1 MASARRRPS
10 PSIFFSFPFPVFNFY
25 ACTLCPIKKAS
36 MYGWRGPGGRE
47 WNDRTFTNL
56 MTMQI
61 SFAFG
66 RSWGPLSISLQM
78 YRAHFFGGTFF
89 FFFLPLQFSEFH
101 PAPIA
106 LCVDLWVG
114 GCGSS
119 LLSRRLCTQTRHVI
133 RSARCISLRILFN
146 PLQVDGRVLDPLGI
160 STRVATVLLMNR
172 NC

>member
-1 MASARRRPS
+1 VFTSTTSPRVHFVQLKRRRC
-10 PSIFFSFPFPVFNFY
+10 IDGEERVGE
-25 ACTLCPIKKAS
+25 K
-36 MYGWRGPGGRE
+36 
-47 WNDRTFTNL
+47 WNYRTFTNL

-61 SFAFG
+61 SFSFG
-66 RSWGPLSISLQM
+66 REEAPFNLSLSLQM
-78 YRAHFFGGTFF
+78 YRAHFLGGRSSSSFCLCSSQSFTQLPSRCVSIFG
-89 FFFLPLQFSEFH
+89 
-101 PAPIA
+101 
-106 LCVDLWVG
+106 WVT

-119 LLSRRLCTQTRHVI
+119 LLSWRLCTQTRHVI

>member
-1 MASARRRPS
+1 VFTSTTSPRVHFVQLKRRRC
-10 PSIFFSFPFPVFNFY
+10 IDGEERVGEKLNY
-25 ACTLCPIKKAS
+25 
-36 MYGWRGPGGRE
+36 
-47 WNDRTFTNL
+47 RTFTNL

-61 SFAFG
+61 SFSFG
-66 RSWGPLSISLQM
+66 REEAPFNLSLSLQM
-78 YRAHFFGGTFF
+78 YRAHFLGGTFF

-106 LCVDLWVG
+106 LCVDLWMG

-119 LLSRRLCTQTRHVI
+119 LLSWRLCTQTRHVI